1 MTAIFKKEFKS
12 YFLSPIGY
20 IFVGVFMALASMFFT
35 SGVLYTQMA
44 DISLMFSNI
53 NVVYLFLASLLT
65 MRLLAEERGK
75 KTDQLLM
82 SSPVSITEIVLGKY
96 LAAMAVFGVTMLLT
110 LIFPAIMYIHGN
122 PALSEIIGSYIGFI
136 LLWGAFISV
145 GVFISSLT
153 ESQMIAGVLTFA
165 SLLLIYFIGWFQQS
179 VQNPIAQKII
189 GLFSLLARYSEF
201 QSGVLNIENIVYY
214 LSFIFVFLFLTVSV
228 IDKRR
233 FSWGRYWNE

>member
-1 MTAIFKKEFKS
+1 MTAIFKKEFKN

-44 DISLMFSNI
+44 DISLMFSDI

-233 FSWGRYWNE
+233 FS